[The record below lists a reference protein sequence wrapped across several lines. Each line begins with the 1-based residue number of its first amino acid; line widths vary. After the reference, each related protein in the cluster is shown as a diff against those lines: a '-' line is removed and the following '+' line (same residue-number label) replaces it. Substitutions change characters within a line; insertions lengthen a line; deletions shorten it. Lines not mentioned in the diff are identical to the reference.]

1 MAERASAWRKHRPV
15 EALGGNIQGAGGL
28 FRIRTLPNSDEPM
41 IDVSPPKRAGEGPKG
56 GLFVSCAKTLARAR
70 RTGAGETGA
79 GAASA

>member
-41 IDVSPPKRAGEGPKG
+41 IEVSPSKQAGEGPKRG
-56 GLFVSCAKTLARAR
+56 HFVSHAKSSERPARTGARAR
-70 RTGAGETGA
+70 
-79 GAASA
+79 SP